1 MSSTMAYPQWNFGFA
16 NTVAG
21 TTSLQSWGGGP
32 WGSRSYPYYQLYA
45 PNNAGGWLV
54 DYLYN
59 GEFVRIDNVAFW
71 IYFAYDSPIL
81 NPGSGFNVSGSINA
95 NGPYCVQNSCT
106 FSWTCTYASSAVSPY
121 GVYPSST
128 GAIPF
133 AGTAY
138 WETIG
143 SSSPQGYVYS
153 GCLLTS
159 DISDPPYYQTYT
171 TFVFYTFVN

>member
-1 MSSTMAYPQWNFGFA
+1 MDLSWDVRLRGSMGREFHNGLPSVELRIRQHRGRDD
-16 NTVAG
+16 
-21 TTSLQSWGGGP
+21 TSLQSWGGGP

-45 PNNAGGWLV
+45 PNNAGGSLV

-138 WETIG
+138 LG
-143 SSSPQGYVYS
+143 DHRKFV
-153 GCLLTS
+153 
-159 DISDPPYYQTYT
+159 PPRLRVQRLSLDLRY
-171 TFVFYTFVN
+171 F